1 MKLANVSTE
10 DLRRMSRGGLL
21 RALAAEGADVNPY
34 DAPISDFLDEIG
46 ETPRAGETVLD
57 ALLRLAREA
66 LTVEAKQKPKPK
78 QKKPDD
84 AAGMTGLSTRELAIC
99 KEIGVDPA
107 TYAINKARKEAAP
120 RGR

>member
-21 RALAAEGADVNPY
+21 RALAAEGEATNPY
-34 DAPISDFLDEIG
+34 DLVISDFLDEIG
-46 ETPRAGETVLD
+46 EKPRASESLLD